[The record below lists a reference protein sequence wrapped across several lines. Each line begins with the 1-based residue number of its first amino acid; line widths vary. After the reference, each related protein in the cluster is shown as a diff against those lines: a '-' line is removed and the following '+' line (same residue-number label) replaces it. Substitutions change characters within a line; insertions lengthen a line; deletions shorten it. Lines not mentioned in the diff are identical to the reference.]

1 MTSVLYIINETEL
14 LYNSCLRNELVLST
28 VTRVLYIINET
39 ELLYNSCLRNELV
52 LSTVTRVGPLSGRRV
67 LSKG

>member
-1 MTSVLYIINETEL
+1 MGKARGSYMTS
-14 LYNSCLRNELVLST
+14 
-28 VTRVLYIINET
+28 VLYIINET